1 MTKAPDPL
9 ADERSIEPVLVTC
22 QSRHL
27 DYRNT
32 IDSPRFEVGQ
42 HFDGLVAAMQ
52 CAGALTPVHRR
63 HGPPVLYP
71 GVFPKFAAYNNDRV
85 DLVAVLL
92 TGILD
97 GVVPGFPGTF
107 TGPLA
112 DRIVRHG

>member
-1 MTKAPDPL
+1 
-9 ADERSIEPVLVTC
+9 
-22 QSRHL
+22 
-27 DYRNT
+27 
-32 IDSPRFEVGQ
+32 
-42 HFDGLVAAMQ
+42 
-52 CAGALTPVHRR
+52 
-63 HGPPVLYP
+63 
-71 GVFPKFAAYNNDRV
+71 VFPKFAAYNNDRV